1 MLDTITQDVLK
12 EILIYLDYD
21 ILKIQ
26 QLSYYFRNYF
36 KANKNYIISRLF
48 KNHNKNIVLNHAH
61 TIYIFY
67 MRNSY
72 HIDEIN
78 EDMLV
83 CATATNNL
91 KIVKF
96 FLENDKTLGLDMAL
110 KYAANNNMFGLFK
123 FLVENGAIISDETL
137 REIYEWSNI
146 RIIKYILKINSDY
159 GISLSQRAI
168 FHDCRD
174 IAKYLIKNNYI
185 DADYALSLACDY
197 SRLEIAQYA
206 VEYGAVID
214 LGVLETAS
222 YGFHNHITEY
232 LLIYYTNLCHEI
244 YILYS
249 GGYLALIKCL
259 KDGSVLYSIDL
270 LYLIVFNNQLP
281 VLKHLIRNNTKDIV
295 KDMCELAI
303 SLAAR
308 YKCLE
313 ILTYLYELRGGYSH
327 DDLLYIAV
335 YNYDLETVKYLV
347 KQKYNITDSLRQ
359 FVTTDLNR
367 QYSTTIRYLID
378 NDIVC

>member
-12 EILIYLDYD
+12 EIFIYLDYD

-26 QLSYYFRNYF
+26 QLSHYFRNYF

-48 KNHNKNIVLNHAH
+48 KNHGKNIVLNHAH

-78 EDMLV
+78 EDMLI

-91 KIVKF
+91 KIVKY
-96 FLENDKTLGLDMAL
+96 FLENDKDIGLDTAL
-110 KYAANNNMFGLFK
+110 EYAANSNRFELFK
-123 FLVENGAIISDETL
+123 FLIENGAIISGETL
-137 REIYEWSNI
+137 REISECSSI
-146 RIIKYILKINSDY
+146 KIIKYVLRINSDY
-159 GISLSQRAI
+159 GIDLAWHAI

-174 IAKYLIKNNYI
+174 NAKYLIKNNYI
-185 DADYALSLACDY
+185 DADYALLLASDY

-206 VEYGAVID
+206 VEYGAVINIGI
-214 LGVLETAS
+214 LKTAS

-232 LLIYYTNLCHEI
+232 LLIYYPNICHEI
-244 YILYS
+244 SILYL

-259 KDGSVLYSIDL
+259 KDGSILYSIDL
-270 LYLIVFNNQLP
+270 LYLIIFNNQLP
-281 VLKHLIRNNTKDIV
+281 VLKHLIRNNDKNTVKDI
-295 KDMCELAI
+295 CELAI
-303 SLAAR
+303 SLAVR
-308 YKCLE
+308 YKDLE
-313 ILTYLYELRGGYSH
+313 ILTYLYELRGGYSQ

-335 YNYDLETVKYLV
+335 YNYDLEIVKYLV
-347 KQKYNITDSLRQ
+347 KQKYNITDSLRE
-359 FVTTDLNR
+359 FVATDLNR